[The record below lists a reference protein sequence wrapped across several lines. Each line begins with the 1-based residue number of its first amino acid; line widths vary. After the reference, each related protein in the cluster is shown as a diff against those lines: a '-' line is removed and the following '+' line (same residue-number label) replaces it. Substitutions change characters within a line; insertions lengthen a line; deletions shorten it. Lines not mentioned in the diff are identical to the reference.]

1 MHDIAEYENGLT
13 TNQLARLAITTPGNI
28 RVRLCET
35 GSFYGIRPLKLPSN
49 RLLWPRDSLE
59 RLAAYRK
66 PEAHK

>member
-1 MHDIAEYENGLT
+1 MQDISEYHDGISTKKLAEIAL
-13 TNQLARLAITTPGNI
+13 TTPGNI

>member
-1 MHDIAEYENGLT
+1 MQDISEYHDGISTKKLAEIAL
-13 TNQLARLAITTPGNI
+13 TTPGNI

-66 PEAHK
+66 PEAA